1 MVLGMI
7 GEAFVISR
15 LSTWHFGCAFST
27 GHRKTPVHITVG
39 TSLATMIPRAVV
51 GGGIKLA
58 QGFVDVGAGL
68 VLTVG
73 TIIGRRQAQ
82 PPSSASSLPP

>member
-1 MVLGMI
+1 M
-7 GEAFVISR
+7 
-15 LSTWHFGCAFST
+15 
-27 GHRKTPVHITVG
+27 HIIAG

-68 VLTVG
+68 LLTVG
-73 TIIGRRQAQ
+73 TIIGRR
-82 PPSSASSLPP
+82 